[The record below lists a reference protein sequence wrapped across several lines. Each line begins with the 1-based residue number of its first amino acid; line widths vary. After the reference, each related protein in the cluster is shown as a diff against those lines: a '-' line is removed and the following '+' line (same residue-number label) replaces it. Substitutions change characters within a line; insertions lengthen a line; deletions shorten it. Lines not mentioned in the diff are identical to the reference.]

1 MEPSGIRQQRCSSN
15 HGYRDLKPAPSESIA
30 PPTARSD
37 TRQLVRAIGRGDLT
51 AFCINAI
58 IGAGIFGLPAVAYA
72 RVGNWSLLAF
82 GVCGLVVM
90 LLVLCFAEVSSR
102 FEATGG
108 PYLYAR
114 TAFGPLAGFEVGW
127 LLYIARLTAF
137 AANINLLVS
146 YVAWFWPSASSTGW
160 REAIIATVVI
170 GLTTINLLGI
180 KGSTLLSNLL
190 TYGKLIPLALL
201 IGLGL
206 LAMDRPVTPTLPL
219 PKLPEFS
226 ASVLLLIYAFSG
238 FEVAAIMGGELKDPR
253 RDLPKALLTA
263 LGVVISFYVLLQLVA
278 ISTVADLGNS
288 ERPLT
293 DAAMAI
299 IGPLGAA
306 VISTGAII
314 SILGNLHTT
323 SLVAPR
329 LPFAMAERKELPGF
343 LSEIHPTFHTPHR
356 AILITATLLLI
367 IALSGTFV
375 YAATVSVIARLLTYG
390 VTCAALPVFRRRR
403 DLPEALFRLPA
414 GNWIVAIALGVSGWL
429 LTHTSGQEMR
439 DTTLAALAGMALYG
453 LSRWRYRSA

>member
-1 MEPSGIRQQRCSSN
+1 MKPSSPKSGV
-15 HGYRDLKPAPSESIA
+15 
-30 PPTARSD
+30 PPTTLSN

-51 AFCINAI
+51 AFGINAI

-72 RVGNWSLLAF
+72 AIGKWSLLAF
-82 GVCGLVVM
+82 GVCGLVVA

-102 FEATGG
+102 FETTGG

-127 LLYIARLTAF
+127 LLYVARLTAF
-137 AANINLLVS
+137 AANVNLLVS
-146 YVAWFWPSASSTGW
+146 YLAWFWPTAAATGW
-160 REAIIATVVI
+160 RETIITAVVA
-170 GLTTINLLGI
+170 GLTTVNLLGI

-201 IGLGL
+201 IGFGL
-206 LAMDRPVTPTLPL
+206 LAMDQPTTPSLPL
-219 PKLPEFS
+219 PKLSEFS

-253 RDLPKALLTA
+253 RDLPRALLTA
-263 LGVVISFYVLLQLVA
+263 LGVVILFYVLLQLVA
-278 ISTVADLGNS
+278 IGTVADLADS

-293 DAAMAI
+293 DAAMAA

-306 VISTGAII
+306 IISAGAVI

-329 LPFAMAERKELPGF
+329 LPFAMAERGELPAF
-343 LSEIHPTFHTPHR
+343 LGGVHPTFRTPHR
-356 AILITATLLLI
+356 AILVTAILLLV
-367 IALSGTFV
+367 IAVSGTFV

-390 VTCAALPVFRRRR
+390 VTCAALPAFRRRK

-414 GNWIVAIALGVSGWL
+414 GNWIVAVALGISGWL
-429 LTHTSGQEMR
+429 LAQTTGRQMR
-439 DTTLAALAGMALYG
+439 DAALAALMGVVLYG
-453 LSRWRYRSA
+453 LSRRRYRAA